1 MKPKALDLFCC
12 AGGAARGLQMAGF
25 EVYGVDIEPQPRY
38 AGDYFVQG
46 DALNPPFDLGAFDF
60 IWASPPCQAFSVASA
75 VHSPDI
81 RKQHPNPIPATR
93 ALLRSSG
100 KAYCIENV
108 VGAPLENPITLCGT
122 MFGLKVYRHRLFET
136 NYFMMVPA
144 HPPHRERLPRAGRGP
159 NANGWLSVAGHFP
172 NVDAGRKAMGIEWMS
187 RDELSQA
194 IPPAYSEY
202 IGRAAMQYINTKR
215 AA

>member
-25 EVYGVDIEPQPRY
+25 EVYGVDIKPQPRY

-46 DALNPPFDLGAFDF
+46 DALNPPFDLGVFDF
-60 IWASPPCQAFSVASA
+60 IWASPPCQHYSQSTPKA
-75 VHSPDI
+75 HRNKHPDLI
-81 RKQHPNPIPATR
+81 APVRAMLTAT
-93 ALLRSSG
+93 G
-100 KAYCIENV
+100 KPYCIENV
-108 VGAPLENPITLCGT
+108 PSAKSHLKSPIMLCGS
-122 MFGLKVYRHRLFET
+122 MFDLKIQRHRFFECFGF
-136 NYFMMVPA
+136 FMLTKSCNHDFKPVLITGT
-144 HPPHRERLPRAGRGP
+144 HRRTYEPRYEY
-159 NANGWLSVAGHFP
+159 SVAECRQ
-172 NVDAGRKAMGIEWMS
+172 ASGIEWMT
-187 RDELSQA
+187 RKELDQA